1 MNRRLLRTTYHVEVE
16 EINFTHGLPTWMT
29 ELVTGSSTTSTYD
42 YTDPYGSHYAMMA
55 KGAVGD
61 GVTLSGSP
69 LSTSV
74 VKVMELEA
82 IGVTV
87 DGPAKLSLG
96 LSSQSEGAAG
106 IRLDAI
112 PGDAGIAQAG
122 RVCLQLQDGVSE
134 GETILFSEGSEEK
147 ISDSKTVIEDLDLA
161 VIVNSDT
168 KMVQAHLGYSYVSCG
183 PESFPLDQVLAPILK
198 ATLVADGE
206 VTVKVRKLTIGTY
219 T

>member
-16 EINFTHGLPTWMT
+16 EINFTHGLPSWMT
-29 ELVTGSSTTSTYD
+29 ESTTGMSATSTHND
-42 YTDPYGSHYAMMA
+42 TDSYGSHYAMMA
-55 KGAVGD
+55 KGAAGD
-61 GVTLSGSP
+61 GVMLSGSP

-87 DGPAKLSLG
+87 EGPAKLSLG
-96 LSSQSEGAAG
+96 LASLSGGTAG
-106 IRLDAI
+106 IRLDAV
-112 PGDAGIAQAG
+112 PGDAGITQAG

-183 PESFPLDQVLAPILK
+183 PEGFPLGQVLAPMIK
-198 ATLVADGE
+198 AALVVDGE
-206 VTVKVRKLTIGTY
+206 ALTRVRRVKIGTY